1 MISVMFVICTFSYQ
15 PGEAKTDQIGVSS
28 LKDSSISS
36 TNTTAAADLFS
47 IHNFEVSI
55 NMDLPTGG

>member
-1 MISVMFVICTFSYQ
+1 MTVVICMFSNQ
-15 PGEAKTDQIGVSS
+15 PGEAKTDQSGLSS
-28 LKDSSISS
+28 LKDSSNSS
-36 TNTTAAADLFS
+36 ANATAAADLFS